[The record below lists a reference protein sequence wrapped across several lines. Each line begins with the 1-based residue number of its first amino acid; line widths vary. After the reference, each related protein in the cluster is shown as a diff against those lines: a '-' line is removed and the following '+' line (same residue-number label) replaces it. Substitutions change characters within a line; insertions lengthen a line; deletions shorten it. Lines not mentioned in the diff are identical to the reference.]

1 MIEFQEFSARKIVNV
16 HRHVDGPWFWDKYS
30 AHPYVGCRS
39 GCEFC
44 FLRGGRYLG
53 RRDPA
58 TFDTLIQVKVNAP
71 ALLKKELARLEK
83 DVIVCGD
90 WQQPAEDRYRLSRE
104 MLEVVYDFGFP
115 LFVVERSPLIARDLD
130 LLESINARAWTG
142 VVMSISSMDDGV
154 KRAFEPR
161 SPGVK
166 RRLQAMKSL
175 AEAGILTGAAL
186 MPLIPKV
193 GDDPAQIEEIIRAVR
208 DHGGTFV
215 LGGSLTMEGTQA
227 ERTLV
232 AARKRDPG
240 LEAEW
245 RELYGWNDTGKPNY
259 SPPGTQAER
268 TLVAARIRDPGLEAE
283 WRELYGWNDTGKPN
297 YSPPAP
303 YSARLLMT
311 IRELCIRFGMKDR
324 MPRYILPGPLASNK
338 VIAER
343 LFLRTYDLELE
354 QAQSSRIWAYRR
366 AAWTVDE
373 YAESIDLLYRQ
384 GGEAALRELP
394 GIGPRIAAQIARWL
408 REDGETRR
416 QGKTVP
422 A

>member
-208 DHGGTFV
+208 DHGGAFV

-232 AARKRDPG
+232 AARK
-240 LEAEW
+240 
-245 RELYGWNDTGKPNY
+245 
-259 SPPGTQAER
+259 
-268 TLVAARIRDPGLEAE
+268 RDPGLEAE

-373 YAESIDLLYRQ
+373 YAESIDILYRQ